1 MKEYEQIK
9 AHLDKGASRTA
20 HFFDY
25 DTQQYIDKDLSKRIL
40 EEEHNGLD
48 NYLTKLVSSGERNLQ
63 VYLRISRKGTSGG
76 QSAGPTLQMTLKP
89 QQPEAPTPQP
99 AQQPMYNQSQPQ
111 ALQGAQ
117 QGLPTNTSAA
127 EMFLREKLVDVRERY
142 TEKIKDLNDRI
153 DELKGDLEEYKANCK
168 TFRNKNDDLQSQ
180 VNLFERE
187 KAMLTRQF
195 EEDKKWALREAENNS
210 KNFFDSENGQLL
222 LSEGLGLVSQLAMKQ
237 QATAPGLNAPQQPQA
252 SSQIKLAL
260 LGVVNQE
267 AFNDGL
273 CETVLNTIAGLT
285 QNEEFKTDLDKL
297 LKQYELKP
305 Q

>member
-1 MKEYEQIK
+1 MREYEQLK
-9 AHLDKGASRTA
+9 SHLSKNERNFVDVL
-20 HFFDY
+20 DY
-25 DTQQYIDKDLSKRIL
+25 DTQQYIDKGLYKSVL
-40 EEEHNGLD
+40 EKKHNGLE

-63 VYLRISRKGTSGG
+63 FYQRRSNGSGS
-76 QSAGPTLQMTLKP
+76 QLAGPVLQMTLKP
-89 QQPEAPTPQP
+89 QQPEEPI
-99 AQQPMYNQSQPQ
+99 QQPMYNQSQPQ
-111 ALQGAQ
+111 ALHGAQ

-142 TEKIKDLNDRI
+142 TEKIKDLNERI
-153 DELKGDLEEYKANCK
+153 EELKTDLDEYKSTCK
-168 TFRNKNDDLQSQ
+168 SFRNKNDDLQSQ

-195 EEDKKWALREAENNS
+195 EFEKQVALKEAESNQ
-210 KNFFDSENGQLL
+210 KGILDSETGQLL
-222 LSEGLGLVSQLAMKQ
+222 LTEGLGFVSQLAMKQ
-237 QATAPGLNAPQQPQA
+237 QATTPGLNAPQQPQA

-297 LKQYELKP
+297 LQQYELKP